1 MPPAPK
7 ITADDIRD
15 LADGVRDLVA
25 EMRRMGDRQG
35 DHGAKVDALH
45 TRVDALTAA
54 LSRLETA
61 HSTGPFARLL
71 TTLERAPWQ
80 VGALLAS
87 ILLVLVLILGHVD
100 LVALAAAYSQPKG
113 SP

>member
-7 ITADDIRD
+7 ITVDDIRD
-15 LADGVRDLVA
+15 LTDGVRDLVA
-25 EMRRMGDRQG
+25 EMRRMGDKQG

-45 TRVDALTAA
+45 ARIETMTAA
-54 LSRLETA
+54 LARLESA
-61 HSTGPFARLL
+61 HHTGPFARLL